1 VKRVADGSTW
11 RCPHCRTLQP
21 ESTTCRA
28 CGRSAVS
35 CRTCH
40 LFSISVVG
48 GLGFCASDAARAPL
62 TGDEVR
68 PCWVGHAQVRSPAGG
83 LFAEQLLP
91 PAPPAPGTLPTTES
105 GQASPF
111 VDDAF
116 APAGGRLVEA
126 PSVPP
131 SRTIVS
137 ELRRRSDAGRD

>member
-1 VKRVADGSTW
+1 MKRVADVPTW

-21 ESTTCRA
+21 ESTSCRA
-28 CGRSAVS
+28 CGRSAIS

-48 GLGFCASDAARAPL
+48 GLGFCASDTARTPL

-68 PCWVGHAQVRSPAGG
+68 PCWVGHAQVRLPAGG
-83 LFAEQLLP
+83 LFAEQLPP
-91 PAPPAPGTLPTTES
+91 PATAAPATLPTTER
-105 GQASPF
+105 GQVSPF
-111 VDDAF
+111 VDDAS

-131 SRTIVS
+131 SRAVVS
-137 ELRRRSDAGRD
+137 ELRRRLEAGRD